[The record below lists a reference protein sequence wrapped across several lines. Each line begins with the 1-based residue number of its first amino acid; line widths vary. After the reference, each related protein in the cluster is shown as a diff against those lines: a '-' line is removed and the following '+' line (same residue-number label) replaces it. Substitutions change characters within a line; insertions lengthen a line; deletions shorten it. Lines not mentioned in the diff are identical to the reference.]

1 MLARIIQPAGTLDSP
16 QVLNENVGTEV
27 ICAPQ
32 VWRQE
37 VGCVIE
43 VAQSE
48 EEQLLRSTAARFVDS
63 EYPRATVRELLATPS
78 GIPEAY
84 IRQMG
89 DLGWLGLLV
98 PDSGEAGIAAQGVTF
113 AAIVAEERGR
123 GLQPGPFIP
132 ASVVVGALCR
142 SGSGEQRAKVLPALA
157 AGEQVATWAVT
168 SPAGVFA
175 PDTALTARPDGD
187 GVIVSG
193 AALVQDA
200 ALADWFLLTAG
211 GPDGPTQVLVPRS
224 EVTSIEPRDALDV
237 TMRFAVVRFD
247 GVTVPAAGLV
257 GGIGEAAGDVEW
269 QLQFA
274 STLAAAESVGAMDGL
289 FELTRQY
296 ALDRYAFGR
305 PIGSFQALKHQLA
318 DLSMNLEA
326 ARAVTAS
333 AVEAV
338 EAGRDDAGEVASIAK
353 AWAGDVGAEMAQGC
367 WQIFGGISQTWEHD
381 SHLFLRR
388 ITMNGLLYGGA
399 EWHRERICRI
409 HAL

>member
-1 MLARIIQPAGTLDSP
+1 
-16 QVLNENVGTEV
+16 
-27 ICAPQ
+27 
-32 VWRQE
+32 

-43 VAQSE
+43 VAHSE

-63 EYPRATVRELLATPS
+63 EYPRDRVREVLATPS
-78 GIPEAY
+78 GVPAVY
-84 IRQMG
+84 ARQMG
-89 DLGWLGLLV
+89 ELGWLGLLV
-98 PDSGEAGIAAQGVTF
+98 PESGAVGIAPQGVTF
-113 AAIVAEERGR
+113 AAIVAGERGR

-132 ASVVVGALCR
+132 ASVVIGAVCR
-142 SGSGEQRAKVLPALA
+142 GGSAEQRAKVLPALA
-157 AGEQVATWAVT
+157 AGEQVATWAVM
-168 SPAGVFA
+168 SPAGAFA
-175 PDTALTARPDGD
+175 PETALTVRADGD
-187 GVIVSG
+187 GVVVSG

-200 ALADWFLLTAG
+200 GLADWFLLTAG
-211 GPDGPTQVLVPRS
+211 GPDGLTQVLVPRS
-224 EVTSIEPRDALDV
+224 AATSIEPREALDV
-237 TMRFAVVRFD
+237 TMRFGLVRFD
-247 GVTVPAAGLV
+247 GVTVPGTGLV
-257 GGIGEAAGDVEW
+257 GPVGGAAGDVEW
-269 QLQFA
+269 ELQ
-274 STLAAAESVGAMDGL
+274 LAASLAAVESVGAMDGL

-326 ARAVTAS
+326 ARAVAAS

-338 EAGRDDAGEVASIAK
+338 EAGRDDAGEVVSIAK

-388 ITMNGLLYGGA
+388 ITMDGLLYGGA

>member
-1 MLARIIQPAGTLDSP
+1 VLARVIQTASTLDSL

-32 VWRQE
+32 VWCQE

-43 VAQSE
+43 VAHSE
-48 EEQLLRSTAARFVDS
+48 EEQLLRSTAARFVES
-63 EYPRATVRELLATPS
+63 QYPRATVRELLATPS
-78 GIPEAY
+78 GISEGYA
-84 IRQMG
+84 RQMG

-98 PDSGEAGIAAQGVTF
+98 PDSGEGGIAAQGVTF
-113 AAIVAEERGR
+113 AAVVAEERGR

-132 ASVVVGALCR
+132 ASVVIGALCR

-168 SPAGVFA
+168 SPTGVFA
-175 PDTALTARPDGD
+175 PDTALTARADGG
-187 GVIVSG
+187 GVVVSG

-200 ALADWFLLTAG
+200 GLADWFLLTAG
-211 GPDGPTQVLVPRS
+211 GPAGPTQVLVPRS
-224 EVTSIEPRDALDV
+224 AVTSVEPRDALDV
-237 TMRFAVVRFD
+237 TMRFAVVRLD
-247 GVTVPAAGLV
+247 GVAVPGSGLV
-257 GGIGEAAGDVEW
+257 GVAGGAAGDVEW
-269 QLQFA
+269 ELQLA

-326 ARAVTAS
+326 ARAVAAS

>member
-132 ASVVVGALCR
+132 ASVVSVRCA
-142 SGSGEQRAKVLPALA
+142 A
-157 AGEQVATWAVT
+157 AG
-168 SPAGVFA
+168 
-175 PDTALTARPDGD
+175 R
-187 GVIVSG
+187 VSS
-193 AALVQDA
+193 
-200 ALADWFLLTAG
+200 
-211 GPDGPTQVLVPRS
+211 GPRCCRRWRRGSRS
-224 EVTSIEPRDALDV
+224 R
-237 TMRFAVVRFD
+237 R
-247 GVTVPAAGLV
+247 
-257 GGIGEAAGDVEW
+257 
-269 QLQFA
+269 
-274 STLAAAESVGAMDGL
+274 
-289 FELTRQY
+289 
-296 ALDRYAFGR
+296 GR
-305 PIGSFQALKHQLA
+305 
-318 DLSMNLEA
+318 
-326 ARAVTAS
+326 
-333 AVEAV
+333 
-338 EAGRDDAGEVASIAK
+338 
-353 AWAGDVGAEMAQGC
+353 
-367 WQIFGGISQTWEHD
+367 
-381 SHLFLRR
+381 
-388 ITMNGLLYGGA
+388 
-399 EWHRERICRI
+399 
-409 HAL
+409 